1 MKRSTRFRVVTAM
14 LAGIGLLTAACSS
27 GSSSAGTTTATAAAA
42 TTSAAGVRHRHVI
55 RGADARR
62 VRVRV
67 RRSPTGSSATVA
79 GPPVTLTFWGTYGN
93 GGNKSQTDVLD
104 KTLIPL
110 FEKQHPNVTVKY
122 VDIPYDSLKQKL
134 TTSAAG
140 GELPDVVRSDIGW
153 VAAVRQARRLRP
165 TRRHAAGLR
174 HVVQGRL
181 PGTLAANF
189 WDGHYYGLPLDTNT
203 RVLITDQK
211 ALDAAGMSAPPS
223 TFAELTA
230 MAKKLEGTDMKVF
243 ADSGLSGWNILP
255 WIWSGGGEITDPDIT
270 TATGYLNSDKSVAAV
285 QMLVDLYK
293 AGQIPNLI
301 TGNQGATGTSDG
313 LPTGKYATIL
323 DGPWMRDIWKGQY
336 PDFKPI
342 YAPVP
347 AGDGGSI
354 SVVGGESIVMTAN
367 TPNKDAAMQF
377 IAFTQSSDFQLAMAK
392 AGQMPVVAE
401 YGTEAVKADP
411 FYEPFA
417 KQLETAKSRLSIP
430 DSSQVDTILSTELT
444 PAFEGTVEREG
455 RPDLGRRADRSA
467 AVRRELIVDQC
478 SRPGDRTREHGRGR
492 RALPAG
498 GGPDGSFRT
507 CSSLPDSCCSPR

>member
-1 MKRSTRFRVVTAM
+1 MKRSTGLRVVTAM
-14 LAGIGLLTAACSS
+14 LAGLGLLTAACSS
-27 GSSSAGTTTATAAAA
+27 GSSSSDTTSVTPAAA
-42 TTSAAGVRHRHVI
+42 TTSAAASGPDSSS
-55 RGADARR
+55 AAEPSTD
-62 VRVRV
+62 
-67 RRSPTGSSATVA
+67 SPDSATASAAESSATA
-79 GPPVTLTFWGTYGN
+79 DGPPVTLTFWGTYGN
-93 GGNKSQTDVLD
+93 GGNTAQTDVLD

-140 GELPDVVRSDIGW
+140 GELPDLVRSDIGW
-153 VAAVRQARRLRP
+153 VAQFGKLGVFAQLDSTLPDFDTLSKAVY
-165 TRRHAAGLR
+165 
-174 HVVQGRL
+174 
-181 PGTLAANF
+181 PGTLAANS

-211 ALDAAGMSAPPS
+211 ALDAAGLSAPPS

-230 MAKKLEGTDMKVF
+230 MADKLKGTDMKVF
-243 ADSGLSGWNILP
+243 ADSGLSSWNILP
-255 WIWSGGGEITDPDIT
+255 WIWSGGGEITDPDVT

-313 LPTGKYATIL
+313 LPTAKYATIL

-377 IAFTQSSDFQLAMAK
+377 LTFTQGSDFQLAMAK

-411 FYEPFA
+411 FYGPFA

-430 DSSQVDTILSTELT
+430 DSGQVDTILSTELT
-444 PAFEGTVEREG
+444 PAFEGTVSVK
-455 RPDLGRRADRSA
+455 DALTSA
-467 AVRRELIVDQC
+467 AEQIDPLL
-478 SRPGDRTREHGRGR
+478 S
-492 RALPAG
+492 G
-498 GGPDGSFRT
+498 GN
-507 CSSLPDSCCSPR
+507 